1 MARLFKSIVLQ
12 CIHMVVLLFDRAD
25 TRLISSFFLTNTSHF
40 SQFSSLEGDCFI
52 HNSIYHGVNFPTD
65 GPIMKKK
72 TIGWDKSFE
81 KMNVS
86 KEVLK
91 GDVTMFL
98 MLEGGGYHRCQ
109 FHSTYK

>member
-1 MARLFKSIVLQ
+1 
-12 CIHMVVLLFDRAD
+12 
-25 TRLISSFFLTNTSHF
+25 
-40 SQFSSLEGDCFI
+40 
-52 HNSIYHGVNFPTD
+52 
-65 GPIMKKK
+65 MKKK

-81 KMNVS
+81 KMTVS
-86 KEVLK
+86 KDVLR